1 MTIGFIGLGKLG
13 LPCALAMS
21 VLDKSTIYGYDINPN
36 IKNFLDNKK
45 VPYIEKDM
53 DHYLENGRIELL
65 PSIKNIVEKSDII
78 FIAVQTP
85 HEEKFDGTSIIGEER
100 KDFDYSFL
108 LDALNKIK
116 ESILDIDKKSNTTI
130 SIISTVLP
138 GTFKKYIYKIFY
150 DILDRVTLVYNP
162 YFIAM
167 GTTIDD
173 FINPEFILVGYL
185 KRDKRL
191 IDEFQDQRPMLM
203 KSPDDLFS
211 FYKKILPDKNIIN
224 VEIESAETIKIS
236 YNTFIGF
243 KIIFGNL
250 IGEISEKIGGDA
262 DEVISALSLADKRI
276 MSSKYLWQGF
286 ADGGGCHPRDH
297 IAMSWFAKEN
307 SLSTDIFEYIAKAR
321 EQQVD
326 FWAKFLLEKQKNTN
340 QKIYIMGAAYKKNIS
355 LIYGSPTLLL
365 EKFLKQYGAD
375 YCIYDPLV
383 SEYSNQPEWKE
394 GIYFIATPHDVF
406 SNFLFPTGAV
416 IYDPFRIEMVL
427 QYGVWRHD
435 YGRL

>member
-1 MTIGFIGLGKLG
+1 MNIGFVGLGKLG

-21 VLDKSTIYGYDINPN
+21 VLDKSTVYGYDLNPN
-36 IKNFLDNKK
+36 IQKFLHDKK
-45 VPYIEKDM
+45 VPYIEKDI
-53 DHYLENGRIELL
+53 DYYLKNGKVELL
-65 PSIKNIVEKSDII
+65 PSIKNVVEKSDIV
-78 FIAVQTP
+78 FVAVQTP
-85 HEEKFDGTSIIGEER
+85 HEERFDGTYPIGQER

-108 LDALNKIK
+108 LKVLNDIRQ
-116 ESILDIDKKSNTTI
+116 SIIDIDKKSNTTI

-150 DILDRVTLVYNP
+150 DILDRITLVYNP

-167 GTTIDD
+167 GTTIED
-173 FINPEFILVGYL
+173 FTSPEFILVGHL

-191 IDEFQDQRPMLM
+191 IDEFNDERPILM
-203 KSPDDLFS
+203 KFPHDLIN
-211 FYKKILPDKNIIN
+211 FYKKILPEKNIVN

-262 DEVISALSLADKRI
+262 DEVISTLALANKRI
-276 MSSKYLWQGF
+276 MSPQYLWQGF
-286 ADGGGCHPRDH
+286 ADGGACHPRDH
-297 IAMSWFAKEN
+297 IAMSWFAKEHN
-307 SLSTDIFEYIAKAR
+307 LSTDIFEYITKAR
-321 EQQVD
+321 EKQVD
-326 FWAKFLLEKQKNTN
+326 YWAKFLVNQQKNKH
-340 QKIYIMGAAYKKNIS
+340 QKIYIMGAAYKKNIG
-355 LIYGSPTLLL
+355 LLYGSPTLLL

-375 YCIYDPLV
+375 YYIYDPLV
-383 SEYSNQPEWKE
+383 LEYSVQPEWKE
-394 GIYFIATPHDVF
+394 GIYFIAIPHDIF

-416 IYDPFRIEMVL
+416 IYDPFSIDMIL